1 MRSLISLALAM
12 PFIAGC
18 AAWNEKVDTSRQDRC
33 QRADW
38 KLVGE
43 RDGATGTRLMA
54 DRYTEIC
61 GDMFN
66 AQAYSEGFQVG
77 LTRKPPAR

>member
-1 MRSLISLALAM
+1 MRQLIALALLGVLVS
-12 PFIAGC
+12 GC
-18 AAWNEKVDTSRQDRC
+18 ETWNQKVDASRQDRC

-38 KLVGE
+38 KDVGE

-54 DRYTEIC
+54 DRYAEIC

-66 AQAYSEGFQVG
+66 AKTYQEGFQVG